1 MSNLYTIR
9 EVKLALGV
17 SYNEI
22 FKLIKSEKL
31 RAYRF
36 VGDGPVPLDDLDP
49 DMQGLRF
56 RDGDV
61 EDLLEASLI
70 K

>member
-22 FKLIKSEKL
+22 FKLIKSGRL

-36 VGDGPVPLDDLDP
+36 VGDGPVTLDDLDP

-56 RDGDV
+56 RDSDV